1 MDANF
6 DPQAY
11 RHDLETTAQ
20 ALRITFGEAPDF
32 AVVFGSGLG
41 NDFLENHVDSR
52 PLDFSQIPN
61 LLSPQVDGHRGRLVC
76 VRGEAK
82 KSRRALIL
90 VGRIHYYEGYAPE
103 RVVLP
108 VRALALWGVKRLLLT
123 NAAGSIR
130 ERLKVGRLAQIRD
143 HLNLTGA
150 NPLRGPN
157 LDYLGTRFPSLDQAY
172 RNEFSQELV
181 EAARR
186 CKISL
191 PPAVY
196 VGIPGPSYETA
207 AEIQAFRKLGGDL
220 VGMSTVLES
229 IAATHAGM
237 QVAALSA
244 VTNSCLKK
252 KAAPNHHEVLE
263 NAQKV
268 DRQLSRIVSAL
279 LEAKGG
285 GGEV

>member
-11 RHDLETTAQ
+11 RQDLETSAQ
-20 ALRITFGEAPDF
+20 ALHDAFGEAPDF

-41 NDFLENHVDSR
+41 NDFLASR
-52 PLDFSQIPN
+52 AEARPVDFSRIPHF
-61 LLSPQVDGHRGRLVC
+61 LAPHVDGHRGRVAC
-76 VRGEAK
+76 VGGNRGA
-82 KSRRALIL
+82 SRRALVM
-90 VGRIHYYEGYAPE
+90 VGRVHYYEGYAPE

-123 NAAGSIR
+123 NAAGTIR
-130 ERLKVGRLAQIRD
+130 ERLKVGRLARIRD
-143 HLNLTGA
+143 HLNLTGV

-157 LDYLGTRFPSLDQAY
+157 LDFLGTRFPSLEKAY
-172 RNEFSQELV
+172 RNEFSEEV
-181 EAARR
+181 VRAARR
-186 CKISL
+186 CKIAL
-191 PPAVY
+191 PGAVY
-196 VGIPGPSYETA
+196 VGISGPSYETP

-220 VGMSTVLES
+220 VGMSTVFEA

-237 QVAALSA
+237 KVAALSA

-252 KAAPNHHEVLE
+252 KAEPNHREVLD

-268 DRQLSRIVSAL
+268 DRQLTRILSTL
-279 LEAKGG
+279 LDAKEGRR
-285 GGEV
+285 